1 MTVCSHCRRDEARP
15 ARLLKKGTGSERQ
28 VEPAVVFALRR
39 GACPVFQQA
48 AAAAGLIGRWAWL
61 LAVACCGCHLIGGQ
75 QPVSKQ
81 EAASR
86 KSSQLGISLLEQGKW
101 HDGEV
106 ELAKAIKACPDD
118 PEPHHHYAE
127 ALWHKGDKA
136 GALAQMLEA
145 IRLNGEDPLL
155 MVRAGEMS
163 LELGRKDEAGNLADQ
178 AIGLNP
184 RLSAAWS
191 LRGQVAELNGLMD
204 EALADLN
211 RALQYQ
217 HDDKR
222 ALFLVAELYRRQGRP
237 DRALSTL
244 ESLRDCYVP
253 GDEPQQVLVLEGLA
267 FAALRRYDDAADVYN
282 VALSRD
288 PQSLELLDR
297 LADAQIPGG
306 RPRDAAITVNQ
317 ALAIDPNHGPTRA
330 LAERID
336 LAIRPTDSRRE

>member
-1 MTVCSHCRRDEARP
+1 MTVRSHCRRDTPHRSARGSL
-15 ARLLKKGTGSERQ
+15 ARWGWI
-28 VEPAVVFALRR
+28 VVT
-39 GACPVFQQA
+39 
-48 AAAAGLIGRWAWL
+48 
-61 LAVACCGCHLIGGQ
+61 ACCGCHLIGGQ

-81 EAASR
+81 EATSR
-86 KSSQLGISLLEQGKW
+86 QLSQRGISLLEQGDW
-101 HDGEV
+101 TNGELR
-106 ELAKAIKACPDD
+106 LAEAIKACPDD

-136 GALAQMLEA
+136 GGLTQMLEA
-145 IRLNGEDPLL
+145 IRLNGEDPQL

-163 LELGRKDEAGNLADQ
+163 LELGQKDQAGKLADD

-217 HDDKR
+217 HDDR
-222 ALFLVAELYRRQGRP
+222 QALFLVAELYRQQGRP

-244 ESLRDCYVP
+244 ESLRDCYAP
-253 GDEPQQVLVLEGLA
+253 GEEPQQVLVLEGLA
-267 FAALRRYDDAADVYN
+267 FAAMRRYDDAADAYA

-288 PQSLELLDR
+288 PPSLELHDR
-297 LADAQIPGG
+297 LAEAQLLGG
-306 RPRDAAITVNQ
+306 RPRDAAVTVNH
-317 ALAIDPNHGPTRA
+317 AFAIDPNHAPTRA

-336 LAIRPTDSRRE
+336 LAIRPMVARRE